1 MKVIFE
7 AKVTTNIQH
16 DPDPKT
22 GLPHYSSNL
31 SWKRNRWNSESI
43 YVDHFIPLGTKVTI
57 TCDWEVAPSYYG
69 IDHNILT
76 KQGTSALNDL
86 DTEEAKALETPQIV
100 EGVWKDGNFYP
111 ADVSPVLHGEQKPPD
126 DET

>member
-22 GLPHYSSNL
+22 GLPIYSSNL

-57 TCDWEVAPSYYG
+57 TCDWEVAA
-69 IDHNILT
+69 

-86 DTEEAKALETPQIV
+86 DTEEAKALKTPQIV
-100 EGVWKDGNFYP
+100 ESTDLIDYNEIKDLVDG
-111 ADVSPVLHGEQKPPD
+111 PD
-126 DET
+126 KTS